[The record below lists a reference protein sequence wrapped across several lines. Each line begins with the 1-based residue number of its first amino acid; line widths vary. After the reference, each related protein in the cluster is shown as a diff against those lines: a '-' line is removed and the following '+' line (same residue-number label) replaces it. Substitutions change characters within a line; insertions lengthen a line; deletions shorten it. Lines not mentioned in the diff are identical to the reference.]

1 MFISG
6 PFDYSDYSETEVN
19 DMLSDFEDWGKD
31 KREKGSRFT
40 VVFAFCGVILLT
52 MAFWEL
58 CLCAGSVVYAARACG
73 LFCICCFNCVLLAA
87 IITTGVFRFNTAG
100 KLAAISL
107 TPI

>member
-1 MFISG
+1 
-6 PFDYSDYSETEVN
+6 
-19 DMLSDFEDWGKD
+19 MLSDLEDWSTK
-31 KREKGSRFT
+31 KQKKGSRFT
-40 VVFAFCGVILLT
+40 VVFAFCGVILLI

-58 CLCAGSVVYAARACG
+58 CLCAGSVIYAARACG
-73 LFCICCFNCVLLAA
+73 LFCVCCFNCFLLAA